1 MPSPGATATDDLCF
15 TPAVELADALS
26 RKELSSL
33 ELTQALVDRIA
44 RVNPTVNAFVT
55 LLPEQAIE
63 QAREADRRRAT
74 SRRGELGPLHGLP
87 VTVKDLTPT
96 AGVRTTFGHPAFE
109 NHVPDRDGVIWS
121 RLKQAG
127 AILLGKTATP
137 PFGMHCVTESEVHG
151 ITNNPWDVSR
161 TTGGSSGGAAAA
173 VAAGMGP
180 LATGSD
186 GGGSIRVP
194 SAHCGVV
201 GLKAS
206 PGRIPVRGEGSS
218 VEQVTVVGP
227 ITRTV
232 RDAALM
238 LGIVAGPD
246 PFEMFAIQASGF
258 DYLGALAGASVA
270 GLRVAYS
277 PDLGAPP
284 IEPEVRD
291 IVRRAASVFEAELG
305 ARVEEVPIDLPDPL
319 DYFAGW
325 WGPQAALGDEEL
337 AASGVY
343 IEPPPAVQ
351 AVLEPAR
358 GMTAIDYARV
368 QFEQRRAIHDAFAT
382 IFLDHDLLVWPT
394 TPMVAFPHPGE
405 AGGPTSV
412 AGQAVRLPA
421 LQNQRYTEAVS
432 HAGYPAITV
441 PAGWTADGLPV
452 GLQIAARHAADADV
466 LIAAAA
472 FEQARPWSQRRPAL
486 EELPG

>member
-1 MPSPGATATDDLCF
+1 MPSPGETATDDLCF
-15 TPAVELADALS
+15 TPAVELAAALT
-26 RKELSSL
+26 RKEISSL
-33 ELTQALVDRIA
+33 ELIEALVERIA
-44 RVNPTVNAFVT
+44 RVNPKVNAFVT
-55 LLPEQAIE
+55 LLAEQAVE
-63 QAREADRRRAT
+63 KAREADRQRAT
-74 SRRGELGPLHGLP
+74 RERDELGPLHGLP

-109 NHVPDRDGVIWS
+109 HHVPDRDGVIWS

-137 PFGMHCVTESEVHG
+137 PFGMHCVTESDVHG
-151 ITNNPWDVSR
+151 ITNNPWDLSR
-161 TTGGSSGGAAAA
+161 TAGGSSGGAAAS

-206 PGRIPVRGEGSS
+206 VGRISVRRRGLVAGTGRRCRPDHADGPRRRAHARHRRRPGS
-218 VEQVTVVGP
+218 
-227 ITRTV
+227 V
-232 RDAALM
+232 RDVRHPGIGLDYLAAL
-238 LGIVAGPD
+238 
-246 PFEMFAIQASGF
+246 E
-258 DYLGALAGASVA
+258 GASVA
-270 GLRVAYS
+270 GLRIAYS

-284 IEPEVRD
+284 IEPDVREIVRD
-291 IVRRAASVFEAELG
+291 AVSVFADELG
-305 ARVEEVPIDLPDPL
+305 AHVDEVRIELPDPL
-319 DYFAGW
+319 DYFAAW
-325 WGPQAALGDEEL
+325 WGPQAALADADLE
-337 AASGVY
+337 ASGVR
-343 IEPPPAVQ
+343 IDAPPAVR
-351 AVLEPAR
+351 AVLEPAKD
-358 GMTAIDYARV
+358 MTAVDYARV

-412 AGQAVRLPA
+412 AGEAVRLPA
-421 LQNQRYTEAVS
+421 LQNQRYTEAIS

-441 PAGWTADGLPV
+441 PAGWTAEGLPV
-452 GLQIAARHAADADV
+452 GLQVAAPHAADPAV

-472 FEQARPWSQRRPAL
+472 FEQARPWSSRRPAL
-486 EELPG
+486 

>member
-1 MPSPGATATDDLCF
+1 MPLGTMKTDDLCF
-15 TPAVELADALS
+15 TPAVDLAAALHA
-26 RKELSSL
+26 KAFTSL
-33 ELTQALVDRIA
+33 ELVETLLERIA
-44 RVNPTVNAFVT
+44 LVNPTVNAFVT
-55 LLPEQAIE
+55 LLGEQAID
-63 QAREADRRRAT
+63 QAKEADRQRAT
-74 SRRGELGPLHGLP
+74 RPRTALGPLHGLP

-96 AGVRTTFGHPAFE
+96 AGVRTTYGHPAFE
-109 NHVPDRDGVIWS
+109 NHIPDQDGVIWA

-151 ITNNPWDVSR
+151 ITNNPWDPTR
-161 TTGGSSGGAAAA
+161 TVGGSSGGAAAA

-206 PGRIPVRGEGSS
+206 PGRIPVRGDASS
-218 VEQVTVVGP
+218 LDQVSVVGP

-238 LGIVAGPD
+238 LSIVAGPD
-246 PFEMFAIQASGF
+246 PFEMFAIQESGF
-258 DYLGALAGASVA
+258 DYLAALQGASVA
-270 GLRVAYS
+270 GLRIAYS

-284 IEPEVRD
+284 IEPEVRE
-291 IVRRAASVFEAELG
+291 IVRQAVAVFADELG
-305 ARVEEVPIDLPDPL
+305 AHVDQVSIELPDPL
-319 DYFAGW
+319 DYFAAW
-325 WGPQAALGDEEL
+325 WGPQAALADAEL
-337 AASGVY
+337 AASGVR
-343 IEPPPAVQ
+343 IEAPAAVR
-351 AVLEPAR
+351 AVLEPAEN
-358 GMTAIDYARV
+358 MTAVEYASV

-405 AGGPTSV
+405 AGGPTAV

-421 LQNQRYTEAVS
+421 LQNQRYTEAIS

-441 PAGWTADGLPV
+441 PAGWTDDGLPV
-452 GLQIAARHAADADV
+452 GLQIAARHAGDTQV

-472 FEQARPWSQRRPAL
+472 FEEARPWSSQRPVL
-486 EELPG
+486 